1 LPAANSRK
9 WHNRRFWDSLGY
21 LRVRSLANPTWHRD
35 IGWLIGILQREDS
48 DPRIDEAI
56 RAADRY
62 LRLRPEDD
70 HEMAWDA
77 ILEPID
83 QFLEIRQARHIEEV
97 IKAGASG
104 RSADS

>member
-1 LPAANSRK
+1 
-9 WHNRRFWDSLGY
+9 
-21 LRVRSLANPTWHRD
+21 
-35 IGWLIGILQREDS
+35 
-48 DPRIDEAI
+48 
-56 RAADRY
+56 
-62 LRLRPEDD
+62 
-70 HEMAWDA
+70 MAWDA